1 MKAYKVDTMLV
12 REEAL
17 KELDA
22 FARRNGYGIL
32 NKEDMSSWCPEIKK
46 EWKNC
51 YSLVYSK
58 YRAIAERKTANLW
71 TTVLNNGNLEKIF
84 ASYGFVLADNR
95 VYVHDNGSTI
105 IKAVLK
111 AAINEIEKTIG
122 IKGIKIRSR
131 ITAGSHNLLDW
142 SDAHVEEEEEK
153 QEEKEI

>member
-22 FARRNGYGIL
+22 FAWRNGYGRI
-32 NKEDMSSWCPEIKK
+32 NKEDMSSWCPEVKK

-58 YRAIAERKTANLW
+58 YRGIAARKAANLW
-71 TTVLNNGNLEKIF
+71 TSVLNNGNLEKIF
-84 ASYGFVLADNR
+84 ASYGFVLADGR
-95 VYVHDNGSTI
+95 VYVHDNASTI

-111 AAINEIEKTIG
+111 VAINEIEKEIG
-122 IKGIKIRSR
+122 IKGIKIRPR

-142 SDAHVEEEEEK
+142 SDAHIEEEEE

>member
-1 MKAYKVDTMLV
+1 MKTYTVDTMAV

-17 KELDA
+17 RHLDE
-22 FARRNGYGIL
+22 FARRRGYGPI

-58 YRAIAERKTANLW
+58 YRAIVARKSANLW

-84 ASYGFVLADNR
+84 ASYGFVLADGN

-105 IKAVLK
+105 IKAVLS
-111 AAINEIEKTIG
+111 AAIKDIEKTIG
-122 IKGIKIRSR
+122 IKGIKIRPR
-131 ITAGSHNLLDW
+131 ITAGSRNLLDW
-142 SDAHVEEEEEK
+142 TNAHIEEGEEVTEN
-153 QEEKEI
+153 

>member
-17 KELDA
+17 KYLDE
-22 FARRNGYGIL
+22 FSRRRGYGIL

-58 YRAIAERKTANLW
+58 HKAIASKKAANLW
-71 TTVLNNGNLEKIF
+71 TKVLNNGNLEKIF
-84 ASYGFVLADNR
+84 ASYGFVLADGN
-95 VYVHDNGSTI
+95 VYVHDNSSTI

-111 AAINEIEKTIG
+111 VAINEIEKEIG
-122 IKGIKIRSR
+122 IKGIKIRPR

-142 SDAHVEEEEEK
+142 SDAHIEEEEK
-153 QEEKEI
+153 EQEEKEI